1 MYLSFFCIF
10 ARFYV
15 ISLNMEYLIV
25 VAALAMIIVG
35 AMLLTDGSVAL
46 AKRLRVP
53 EFIVGLTVVAVGTS
67 MPELTI
73 SMISALGGH
82 GDMAIGNVVGSNT
95 FNIFMILGI
104 CAIFMPISFS
114 KSNIRRDIP
123 ICIAATLALV
133 GVTLTGDSI
142 TRLEGIVLLLGYI
155 AMILFT
161 IRADRKAML
170 KEGANQVHEE
180 KGDEKQMPLWRVPIW
195 IILGL
200 AGLIYGGD
208 LFVGA
213 ATKIAQAWGVSEAV
227 IAITLLAGGTSLPEL
242 SSSLVSIIKG
252 SPSLALGN
260 VLGSNIANILLILG
274 TCSTVTPL
282 TMGGI
287 TMFDIYVAAAATAVL
302 MLSALIIGR
311 DKLTRIEGVLFVAC
325 YVAYIYTLI

>member
-10 ARFYV
+10 AQFYV

-82 GDMAIGNVVGSNT
+82 GDMAIGNVVGSNI

-104 CAIFMPISFS
+104 CAIFAPISFS

-123 ICIAATLALV
+123 ICIVATLALV
-133 GVTLTGDSI
+133 GVTLTGGNI
-142 TRLEGIVLLLGYI
+142 TRLEGVVLLLGYI
-155 AMILFT
+155 AMIVFT

-170 KEGANQVHEE
+170 AEGGVETQQ
-180 KGDEKQMPLWRVPIW
+180 KSDDKQMPMWRVPIW

-208 LFVGA
+208 LFVDA

>member
-10 ARFYV
+10 AQFYF

-82 GDMAIGNVVGSNT
+82 GDMAIGNVVGSNI

-104 CAIFMPISFS
+104 CAIFAPISFS

-123 ICIAATLALV
+123 ICIVATLALV
-133 GVTLTGDSI
+133 GVTLTGGNI
-142 TRLEGIVLLLGYI
+142 TRLEGVVLLLGYI
-155 AMILFT
+155 AMIVFT

-170 KEGANQVHEE
+170 AEGGVETQQ
-180 KGDEKQMPLWRVPIW
+180 KSDDKQMPMWRVPIW

-208 LFVGA
+208 LFVDA

-325 YVAYIYTLI
+325 YVAYIL